1 MSWQLIFLS
10 AFVVLIGSILL
21 KRRRAALI
29 AHQQQEPADGT
40 GRGRATGPVAQTSD
54 TGGSFR
60 NSKTAPVPAK
70 STPLPVVESVSV
82 VLRRQVP
89 VRWEEP
95 ARSWIGGLPRMPESV
110 EWPLGPTTD
119 YPARGP
125 TPLHFVAQIAC
136 ADLPPDLWGG
146 LGPREGWLLLF
157 LNGQDWDVT
166 ENSAAVRV
174 LHIAE
179 PGPERAPPPGIHP
192 VHDEVYTGPDYGF
205 VRTQE
210 DIPTVWRRWP
220 VDLVTIPNRVIE
232 GAQTPAIIPQNF
244 ASILYDGAPV
254 QDEGR
259 VEPPWKAPFT
269 WRGALYVVDS
279 IARVLAKEHTL
290 RLGNIREKLSAPGW
304 IADAINRT
312 DAQLARW
319 LASPALQ
326 PTAENASSE
335 VKARLE
341 TARPIILDKI
351 EKLRAARQLLA
362 DSADAAT
369 LLARMDQTHRDY
381 AAWRDSAKQRVAAL
395 RERIVAH
402 DLDTPIAA
410 EDWDVRCARFW
421 KTTGN
426 PIGGRSTTPVTAC
439 CRSGSTNR
447 CSATP
452 ATGSMQRRCS
462 LRPTTTSPANC
473 GTSCR
478 MSWSR
483 SWSRAGARSIQT
495 GRTAWADCMTESSR
509 KRAKA
514 RRARCCCSRSPR
526 TTPCTGSGAMPAPT
540 TSSSTRID
548 WRRAISASSTPPSRI
563 TEESGHEG
571 HRPVQPI
578 ARLLHGTIDL
588 STCDASYEH
597 RSSGLMM
604 PFWHRPGLHE

>member
-157 LNGQDWDVT
+157 LNGKDWDVT

-410 EDWDVRCARFW
+410 EDWDALRAVLEDDRQPYWWPLDNTGDGLLPERIDQSLLGYARDGLHAAQVQLAADYYVSRELRDLVPDELVAFMEPRW
-421 KTTGN
+421 RALYSN
-426 PIGGRSTTPVTAC
+426 RPHRMGGLHDGIQSEAREGPTRKVLLFQI
-439 CRSGSTNR
+439 
-447 CSATP
+447 ATDD
-452 ATGSMQRRCS
+452 AMHWVWGD
-462 LRPTTTSPANC
+462 
-473 GTSCR
+473 
-478 MSWSR
+478 
-483 SWSRAGARSIQT
+483 AGAYYIFVDT
-495 GRTAWADCMTESSR
+495 D
-509 KRAKA
+509 
-514 RRARCCCSRSPR
+514 
-526 TTPCTGSGAMPAPT
+526 
-540 TSSSTRID
+540 
-548 WRRAISASSTPPSRI
+548 
-563 TEESGHEG
+563 
-571 HRPVQPI
+571 
-578 ARLLHGTIDL
+578 RLAAGDFSKL
-588 STCDASYEH
+588 DATFENH
-597 RSSGLMM
+597 
-604 PFWHRPGLHE
+604 